1 MTILKHSPW
10 LGEFYER
17 RDISVKFVIKE
28 TPVKSFI
35 LYEILEASLY
45 QSEYV
50 LILAFNSCE

>member
-17 RDISVKFVIKE
+17 RDISVKFAIKE

-35 LYEILEASLY
+35 LFEILEASLC

-50 LILAFNSCE
+50 LILAL